1 MQNAIAYIRCSTEE
15 QSDSHAGMDAQLHA
29 IQQHCKRNSLQL
41 VGVHHDD
48 GLSGSL
54 GLDKRPGLLEAVTAV
69 RKHTIVLVAKRDRL
83 ARDPIICAT
92 IERLVVKKGGRLVSA
107 AGEGTDDDD
116 ASSILM
122 RRIVDAFA
130 EHERLLIGAR
140 TKAALAAKR
149 RRGERA
155 GKMPYGWQLAP
166 AATSTARSKK
176 NGKPIAIEGIPAQLA
191 IVERIRAQR
200 AAGATTRA
208 IAEALTKEG
217 VPTATGKS
225 VWCHTTIQRILK
237 GFQLLADDTAPARI
251 DTRTTMAKHTQ
262 AVCVA

>member
-1 MQNAIAYIRCSTEE
+1 
-15 QSDSHAGMDAQLHA
+15 
-29 IQQHCKRNSLQL
+29 
-41 VGVHHDD
+41 
-48 GLSGSL
+48 
-54 GLDKRPGLLEAVTAV
+54 
-69 RKHTIVLVAKRDRL
+69 
-83 ARDPIICAT
+83 
-92 IERLVVKKGGRLVSA
+92 
-107 AGEGTDDDD
+107 
-116 ASSILM
+116 
-122 RRIVDAFA
+122 
-130 EHERLLIGAR
+130 
-140 TKAALAAKR
+140 
-149 RRGERA
+149 
-155 GKMPYGWQLAP
+155 MPYGWQLAP

-208 IAEALTKEG
+208 IAAALTTEG